1 MFGIQF
7 YPTPEWLVDKM
18 LDKVNWKDVT
28 SVLEPSAGK
37 GDIVKG
43 IWRLKNS
50 TQTMMYYYITQSTKY
65 DSGWNRQRLRVFDS
79 EQELYDYVIK
89 EYDIKCSSLYDVEEY
104 LDGISTS
111 ENKYYIVSHK
121 EIIKKAP

>member
-43 IWRLKNS
+43 IRRLMNS

-65 DSGWNRQRLRVFDS
+65 DSGWNRQRLRA
-79 EQELYDYVIK
+79 LILT
-89 EYDIKCSSLYDVEEY
+89 SLDV
-104 LDGISTS
+104 LSKKPISFRQW
-111 ENKYYIVSHK
+111 VVH
-121 EIIKKAP
+121 